1 MRNIILLTLIVSTLF
16 AGNASNEIESI
27 QQKNQ
32 KMLKLYDY
40 EKLIKD
46 MIFRLG
52 RINSDLKYVKDE
64 KTAKRVISSVKRN
77 FTQFN
82 SLNKKMA
89 NMPPPSLEIQD
100 KLRKK
105 YDAEFTALANEF
117 QKLVL
122 ELASNEYAAGLMQA
136 IQPE

>member
-1 MRNIILLTLIVSTLF
+1 
-16 AGNASNEIESI
+16 
-27 QQKNQ
+27 
-32 KMLKLYDY
+32 
-40 EKLIKD
+40 

-82 SLNKKMA
+82 RLRKKME
-89 NMPPPSLEIQD
+89 NMPQPSLEIQD

-105 YDAEFTALANEF
+105 YNAEITALADEF
-117 QKLVL
+117 QKLVS
-122 ELASNEYAAGLMQA
+122 ELASNEYAAELMQA
-136 IQPE
+136 IQSE

>member
-1 MRNIILLTLIVSTLF
+1 MRNMILLTLIVSTLF
-16 AGNASNEIESI
+16 AGNASNDIESI

-46 MIFRLG
+46 MIYRLD

-64 KTAKRVISSVKRN
+64 KTAKRVVSSIKRN

-89 NMPPPSLEIQD
+89 NMPAPSLEIQK

-105 YDAEFTALANEF
+105 YDADFTASASEF
-117 QKLVL
+117 QGLIA
-122 ELASNEYAAGLMQA
+122 ELATKEYAAELMQVM
-136 IQPE
+136 QSE

>member
-1 MRNIILLTLIVSTLF
+1 MRNMILLTLIVSTLF
-16 AGNASNEIESI
+16 AGNASNDIESI

-32 KMLKLYDY
+32 KMPKLYDY

-82 SLNKKMA
+82 RLRKKME
-89 NMPPPSLEIQD
+89 NMPQPSLEIQD

-105 YDAEFTALANEF
+105 YNAEITALADEF
-117 QKLVL
+117 QKLVS
-122 ELASNEYAAGLMQA
+122 ELASNEYAAELMQA
-136 IQPE
+136 IQSE